1 MKRNHIVLGVYS
13 VLVLVLLA
21 IFNPVSILAI
31 PNVTGAEYL
40 ASIPFT
46 EMTFFGVDF
55 IFIKPS
61 SSVLVYLLGL
71 ITVVIGS
78 LFMKGSL
85 ARKHWGIALMLWGI
99 GALLAGTSYQG
110 FGYELKCTQYEF
122 CSFTSWWELSYLYVT
137 GLSITLMAVSV
148 LMKMK
153 VDKLK
158 IPLIGFG
165 LYSVLLLTGTVFE
178 VRFLITYEMF
188 LLFFMP
194 YFLVL
199 FVLNIIGYKKNGEK
213 YHLRLIQV
221 WILLL
226 LINILYFIYLLLDVG
241 AVLMDHF
248 SMWFSANDLLHVTL
262 IGWMIYIY
270 MTLKDEV

>member
-1 MKRNHIVLGVYS
+1 VLGVYS
-13 VLVLVLLA
+13 ILVLVLLA
-21 IFNPVSILAI
+21 IFNPVGILAI

-40 ASIPFT
+40 FSIPFN
-46 EMTFFGVDF
+46 EMSLFGFDF

-61 SSVLVYLLGL
+61 SSVLVYLLGV
-71 ITVVIGS
+71 ITIVVGS

-110 FGYELKCTQYEF
+110 FGYELKCAQYEF
-122 CSFTSWWELSYLYVT
+122 CTFTSWWELSYLYVT

-153 VDKLK
+153 IDKLK
-158 IPLIGFG
+158 LPLIGFG
-165 LYSVLLLTGTVFE
+165 LYSVLLLIGAVFE

-199 FVLNIIGYKKNGEK
+199 FVLNVIGYKKNGEK
-213 YHLRLIQV
+213 YHLRLIQI

-241 AVLMDHF
+241 AVLQDNF
-248 SMWFSANDLLHVTL
+248 SIWFSANDLLHVTL